1 MGLQNIGGR
10 VFWDLGIS
18 ASPGYEDMRCCI
30 LCSFVCICIFICIL
44 EDYHRL
50 AVWDLGIRG
59 SRRL

>member
-30 LCSFVCICIFICIL
+30 LSSFFVFIFICIL
-44 EDYHRL
+44 EDDHGL
-50 AVWDLGIRG
+50 AGWDLGIRG